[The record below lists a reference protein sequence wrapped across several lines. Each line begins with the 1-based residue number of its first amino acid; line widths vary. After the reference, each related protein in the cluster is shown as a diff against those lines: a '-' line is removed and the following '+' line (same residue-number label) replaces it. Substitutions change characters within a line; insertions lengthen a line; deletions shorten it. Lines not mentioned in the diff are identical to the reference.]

1 MMLAEIITI
10 GNELLY
16 GRIANQNAQYIST
29 QLTQAGFRVIQITTI
44 PDEIGEIIEALSG
57 AKKRGVEV
65 VITTGGLGPTSD
77 DLTRAAFL
85 KYFNYPSTASNLAW
99 SAIENHL
106 GTAPGICCKQDNQVT
121 IALPGVPAEMQ
132 SMLQQRVLPYLK
144 SQFNLPTFYQK
155 TICTIGI
162 VEEELA
168 RILTPWE
175 KQLPS
180 HIQLAY
186 LPNLGTVNLTL
197 TTRLTTAEEAKK
209 EIELQVQKVLP
220 LIKDYV
226 YGYEDD
232 KLEEVVG
239 NLLQSQHKSLAIAES
254 CSGGYA
260 SQLIVQVPGCSA
272 YYYGGIVAYNNR
284 IKQEVLGVS
293 ERTLLQYGA
302 VSQQTAMEMAQQ
314 VRIKFKASI
323 GLSSTGIAGPGKAVN
338 EINPVGAV
346 WIGYAD
352 EDRCYAKKLQLT
364 TNRLSNIRL
373 TGYNLLDLLRRR
385 LQGIYD

>member
-1 MMLAEIITI
+1 MLAEIITI

-239 NLLQSQHKSLAIAES
+239 NLLQ
-254 CSGGYA
+254 
-260 SQLIVQVPGCSA
+260 
-272 YYYGGIVAYNNR
+272 
-284 IKQEVLGVS
+284 
-293 ERTLLQYGA
+293 
-302 VSQQTAMEMAQQ
+302 
-314 VRIKFKASI
+314 
-323 GLSSTGIAGPGKAVN
+323 
-338 EINPVGAV
+338 
-346 WIGYAD
+346 
-352 EDRCYAKKLQLT
+352 
-364 TNRLSNIRL
+364 
-373 TGYNLLDLLRRR
+373 
-385 LQGIYD
+385 